1 MNVSRGHAAINWW
14 NNHLCNTV
22 PVLEPRSNCYFC
34 PNCYRSQQSSFLFHN
49 SERRHRLTKLS
60 ENVLYQ
66 FLMIFIDNLT
76 AEDSSRRLYDKDFNR
91 RWLLCQRFQDM
102 SKYRISN
109 VNISLN
115 DANNQE
121 FCFQIME
128 FYDEIQEGVT
138 DLLPESFEITPCCQ
152 WILTLQI
159 FSKSGISKLD
169 AISCLQAALAFQIL
183 HTLFNRRTDS
193 NHAALLK
200 NLNLFAQAVAGITR
214 CQLLQSTAF
223 DAFPL

>member
-1 MNVSRGHAAINWW
+1 
-14 NNHLCNTV
+14 
-22 PVLEPRSNCYFC
+22 
-34 PNCYRSQQSSFLFHN
+34 
-49 SERRHRLTKLS
+49 
-60 ENVLYQ
+60 
-66 FLMIFIDNLT
+66 
-76 AEDSSRRLYDKDFNR
+76 
-91 RWLLCQRFQDM
+91 M

-152 WILTLQI
+152 WILTLKI

-183 HTLFNRRTDS
+183 HTLFNRRTDL

-214 CQLLQSTAF
+214 CQLLQRHAIDFAAGKVSAGCDVRTIRK
-223 DAFPL
+223 